1 MKAVIFANGVMNQWP
16 LGFELSLER
25 DLIIAAD
32 GGFNHCRQW
41 NVIPH
46 VIVGDMDSIN
56 PSDMTAHGHGKIE
69 IQRFPVRKD
78 ETDLHLALQVAIDR
92 NASEIVIL
100 GALGARWD
108 MTFSNVLILL
118 APFLRRAQVRILES
132 QYEFVCLHGYQKLDL
147 EEKPGDTVSLI
158 PLAGP
163 VTGVRLSG
171 FVFPLDNEMLPLGTT
186 RGISNLFKDEKAEIE
201 IKGGHLLVV
210 IDRTEGQHQPHGRA
224 SRIRN
229 LI

>member
-1 MKAVIFANGVMNQWP
+1 MKAVVFANGVMSQWP
-16 LGFELSLER
+16 PGFELSPEN

-32 GGFNHCRQW
+32 GGFNHCRKW

-46 VIVGDMDSIN
+46 IIVGDMDSIRA
-56 PSDMTAHGHGKIE
+56 SDMTAHGHGEIE
-69 IQRFPVRKD
+69 IQRFPVGKD

-92 NASEIVIL
+92 NASDIVIL

-118 APFLRRAQVRILES
+118 APFLRCAHVRILES
-132 QYEFVCLHGYQKLDL
+132 QYEFVCLHGYQKIHL
-147 EEKPGDTVSLI
+147 EEKPGHTVSLI

-163 VTGVRLSG
+163 VKGVRLSG
-171 FVFPLDNEMLPLGTT
+171 FVFPLHNETLPLGTT

-201 IKGGHLLVV
+201 IMEGHLLVV
-210 IDRTEGQHQPHGRA
+210 IDRSENN
-224 SRIRN
+224 RN
-229 LI
+229 LQAGPPGSGI